1 MSKPDLIDA
10 ASKTLALCAVA
21 LELFVLVTLLLAI
34 ASLFSQHARV
44 WLRGLRG
51 LFSGMELW
59 LAFTVALVAFLGSL
73 FFSEYADF
81 IPCRLCWFQRI
92 AMYPLPL
99 LLGIATLRRDRAI
112 RVYAIPMALVGAAI
126 SIYHYQLERFPSQT
140 HLSCELDSPCTTV
153 WFWKFHYI
161 SLPLMALSG
170 FLLIVWLT
178 WIAGQSERP

>member
-1 MSKPDLIDA
+1 MNVPSM
-10 ASKTLALCAVA
+10 
-21 LELFVLVTLLLAI
+21 TLLFSMLTVIADLAVIAFTALAI
-34 ASLFSQHARV
+34 AARYSEGAAEMRDRV
-44 WLRGLRG
+44 WERAGDIALPMAFLVGL
-51 LFSGMELW
+51 
-59 LAFTVALVAFLGSL
+59 TCTLGSL
-73 FFSEYADF
+73 YYSEIAHFD
-81 IPCRLCWFQRI
+81 PCKLCWFQRI